1 MNNNKIKN
9 KSVCCNDLQQFRF
22 NMKGCDNMSSPL
34 ADRIRPS
41 TLDEVVGQKHL
52 LGKGMYLRKIIEG
65 GNIPNMIFYG
75 PSGVG
80 KTTVARII
88 AENTNKKLHKLN
100 GTSAG
105 ISDIK
110 EVIEDTNT
118 FDGMNGILLYLDEI
132 QYLNKKQQQSL
143 LEYIENGQ
151 ITLIASTTENPYFY
165 VYNAI
170 LSRSAVFEFK
180 PVTAEDVIPA
190 CQRAFN
196 ILANE
201 SGVKIK
207 TENGVCEHI
216 AKGCGGDVRKSVG
229 VCELCFLGADND
241 GETAVITL
249 AEAEALT
256 QRSNMHYDRDGDQH
270 YDILSGLQKSIRG
283 SDENAALHY
292 AARLIEAG
300 DIISLSR
307 RLLVIASEDIGL
319 AYPMAVPIVKAC
331 VDSAMQLGLPEA
343 RIPLAEAVILLAT
356 APKSNSAYKAIN
368 AALDDV
374 RNNDCGDFPRAI
386 QNKHFDGEDAK
397 QKGQNYLYPH
407 DYPNHYVP
415 QQYLPDTLKDRV
427 YYTFGD
433 NKTEQAAYA
442 YRKHILDE
450 CGKNTKKV

>member
-1 MNNNKIKN
+1 
-9 KSVCCNDLQQFRF
+9 
-22 NMKGCDNMSSPL
+22 MSSPL
-34 ADRIRPS
+34 ADRIRPKN
-41 TLDEVVGQKHL
+41 LDEVVGQRHL
-52 LGKGMYLRKIIEG
+52 LDKGRYLRRIIDG

-88 AENTNKKLHKLN
+88 AENSGMKLHKLN

-105 ISDIK
+105 TADIRD
-110 EVIEDTNT
+110 VIADTGT
-118 FDGMNGILLYLDEI
+118 IDGMNGVLLYLDEI

-190 CQRAFN
+190 VERAFRV
-196 ILANE
+196 LSDE

-207 TENGVCEHI
+207 AENGVCEHI
-216 AKGCGGDVRKSVG
+216 ARGCGGDVRKSVS
-229 VCELCFLGADND
+229 VCELCFLGAENN
-241 GETAVITL
+241 GTEAVITL
-249 AEAEALT
+249 DEAKALT
-256 QRSNMHYDRDGDQH
+256 QRSNNRYDRDGDEH
-270 YDILSGLQKSIRG
+270 YDILSALQKSIRG

-300 DIISLSR
+300 DIISLCR

-319 AYPMAVPIVKAC
+319 AYPIAAAVTKSC
-331 VDSAMQLGLPEA
+331 VDSALQLGLPEA

-356 APKSNSAYKAIN
+356 SPKSNSAESAID
-368 AALDDV
+368 AALEDV
-374 RNNDCGDFPRAI
+374 RTKECGTPPRHL
-386 QNKHFDGEDAK
+386 QNKHCDSTDADI
-397 QKGQNYLYPH
+397 KGQHYLYPH
-407 DYPNHYVP
+407 NFPNHYVS
-415 QQYLPDTLKDRV
+415 QQYLPDPIKDRV
-427 YYTFGD
+427 YYKFGD

-442 YRKHILDE
+442 YRKHILDND
-450 CGKNTKKV
+450 NTKK